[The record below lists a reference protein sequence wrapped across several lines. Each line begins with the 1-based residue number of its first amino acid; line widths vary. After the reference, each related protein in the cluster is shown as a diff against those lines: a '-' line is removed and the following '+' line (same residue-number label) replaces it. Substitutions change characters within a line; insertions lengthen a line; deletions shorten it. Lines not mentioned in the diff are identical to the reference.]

1 MCCQLSI
8 KTVKFGRERVL
19 NSLHC
24 KLTLNIERG
33 GSFGQRLISPSKV
46 SFLLDFPKNIR
57 IIRVSDTSRD
67 WGSDSGGVRLKTK
80 IEIFMRKKSTKRHLK
95 ITNLERLKSG
105 TVKGRMIEL
114 SVLWG
119 ILWKI
124 GYLDITPV
132 WHETGNLAKFDIF
145 NLDSFRFVISP
156 SVRVLAMHQ
165 LAF

>member
-67 WGSDSGGVRLKTK
+67 WGSDSGGVHLKTK
-80 IEIFMRKKSTKRHLK
+80 IEIFMGKQFNKKTSENNKSLTIKKR
-95 ITNLERLKSG
+95 
-105 TVKGRMIEL
+105 
-114 SVLWG
+114 
-119 ILWKI
+119 
-124 GYLDITPV
+124 
-132 WHETGNLAKFDIF
+132 
-145 NLDSFRFVISP
+145 DSKRSDD
-156 SVRVLAMHQ
+156 
-165 LAF
+165 

>member
-46 SFLLDFPKNIR
+46 SFLLDFPKNVR

-67 WGSDSGGVRLKTK
+67 LGSDSADLVGC
-80 IEIFMRKKSTKRHLK
+80 I
-95 ITNLERLKSG
+95 
-105 TVKGRMIEL
+105 
-114 SVLWG
+114 
-119 ILWKI
+119 
-124 GYLDITPV
+124 
-132 WHETGNLAKFDIF
+132 
-145 NLDSFRFVISP
+145 
-156 SVRVLAMHQ
+156 
-165 LAF
+165 